1 MSSGKRPGNVSP
13 TKMDKQRLNKPETK
27 SETATVG
34 LKQKISLF
42 NGCAIIIGV
51 IVGSGIFVSPKG
63 VLMHTGSAPYSLAI
77 WLACGLFSLCGALC
91 YAELGTTIPK
101 SGGDYAYIYEA
112 FGKVPAFL
120 FLWISLI
127 IVNPTSIAVMALT
140 FSSYILQPFYDGC
153 EPSDFVTRVL
163 ASSVISIFEPEE
175 WNKQTLLVILTIIN
189 CYSVRWSTRTQD
201 VSTIAKLGALVVI
214 ILAGVVYVALGNV
227 ENLRMPKTNSI
238 DLSLPQIA
246 LAFYQGVF
254 SYSGWNYLN
263 FVTEEIKEPYKNLP
277 RAIYISLP
285 VVTIIYMAVNC
296 AYFAVLTPEE
306 VLESPAVA
314 FTFANRVLGP
324 IRHLMPL
331 FVAISCI
338 GSVNGIIFT
347 SSLILAVLSVL
358 MLNFADVLVLINYL
372 SFSESSVV
380 AMSILALVKMR
391 IYNPELPRPIRAS
404 GRFYKMSEKNEVAD
418 EVEEVAVDKHDKQA
432 VDMAN
437 LTDFNADKDDL
448 QSDGAGN
455 VDHLKADAAKVISL
469 RAEDVKLLMNE
480 LELNKSTAERYL
492 IKHRGE
498 IRSALNE
505 LLGIHST
512 A

>member
-1 MSSGKRPGNVSP
+1 MCDNHRSDCGFRNLRLTKR
-13 TKMDKQRLNKPETK
+13 RK
-27 SETATVG
+27 S
-34 LKQKISLF
+34 
-42 NGCAIIIGV
+42 
-51 IVGSGIFVSPKG
+51 IVG

-153 EPSDFVTRVL
+153 EPSDFVTRIL
-163 ASSVISIFEPEE
+163 ASSVII
-175 WNKQTLLVILTIIN
+175 ILTIIN

-227 ENLRMPKTNSI
+227 ENLRIPKTNSI

-324 IRHLMPL
+324 IKHLMPL

-347 SSLILAVLSVL
+347 SSPRDGQLPELLAMISIRYMTPVPSLVILAVLSVL

-391 IYNPELPRPIRAS
+391 IYNPELPRPIRFHIAIPLVFLALCFYILVAPFVRQPYELFAAVLIIVS
-404 GRFYKMSEKNEVAD
+404 GVPAYLIFVSSEKRPTALYGLWIKFTHSLQKIFLCVT
-418 EVEEVAVDKHDKQA
+418 EE
-432 VDMAN
+432 
-437 LTDFNADKDDL
+437 T
-448 QSDGAGN
+448 S
-455 VDHLKADAAKVISL
+455 
-469 RAEDVKLLMNE
+469 
-480 LELNKSTAERYL
+480 
-492 IKHRGE
+492 
-498 IRSALNE
+498 
-505 LLGIHST
+505 
-512 A
+512 